1 MPLENGARVTHFS
14 TAFLFFLPWLPPP
27 AAAPPTAPA
36 SAFVEPAAVLLHL
49 SERSLNQILVD
60 TFHANGGPRMV
71 GARARVSSRVSDL
84 RYQAN
89 LSDPVLRL
97 EDDGTARLSMQ
108 VLDASLRIGRLGR
121 RPDGSGARCEEA
133 GLDVD
138 PGHPLQVDLA
148 LDFTL
153 QDRALRLIPR
163 SVEIAD
169 LEDRLLLV
177 SPTRCTNS
185 LLPTW
190 FLWWVG
196 KPFIRRSMG
205 NLDTLLLERAR
216 KSAARLESKEDLVSR
231 DWGTELRLFPGALDT
246 RGGSLLVGLT
256 ASSAEIPA
264 PAAAPGGLPAKADL
278 PAESFLGISE
288 SLVNEASRRIFS
300 GRKAFHARSSLNAQ
314 RLLSS
319 DAVYALIPGLRT
331 VGAREQL
338 EIEVTFG
345 EAPRLEFG
353 QASDGEA
360 LIRVLVSG
368 VDLHILRHEEGK
380 AATRLGTLHIASGR
394 MGAVPFANVLGGISF
409 RLVENRW
416 TTSSSGLEF
425 DDEMVA
431 ATLQEI
437 AFGKVFETS
446 YAPVLTRHLHIGDT
460 EFVPR
465 SFTSRSGY
473 LVIGLGERS
482 LEVARRTDSLPAS
495 R

>member
-1 MPLENGARVTHFS
+1 M
-14 TAFLFFLPWLPPP
+14 PPP
-27 AAAPPTAPA
+27 AP
-36 SAFVEPAAVLLHL
+36 AFVEPAAVLLSL
-49 SERSLNQILVD
+49 SEESLNRIVVD
-60 TFHANGGPRMV
+60 SFHANGGSRV
-71 GARARVSSRVSDL
+71 AGARARVSSRVADL

-97 EDDGTARLSMQ
+97 YDDRTARLSLQ
-108 VLDASLRIGRLGR
+108 VLDANLRIGRLDR

-138 PGHPLQVDLA
+138 PAQPLQVDLA
-148 LDFTL
+148 VDLAIE
-153 QDRALRLIPR
+153 DRALRLIPR
-163 SVEIAD
+163 SVEIAH

-177 SPTRCTNS
+177 GPTRCTNS
-185 LLPTW
+185 LFPAW

-196 KPFIRRSMG
+196 KPFLRRSLD

-216 KSAARLESKEDLVSR
+216 KSAARLESKEELVSR
-231 DWGTELRLFPGALDT
+231 DWGAELRLFPEVLDT

-256 ASSAEIPA
+256 ASSVDAPVHAA
-264 PAAAPGGLPAKADL
+264 PAALPEKETL
-278 PAESFLGISE
+278 PTDSFLGISE
-288 SLVNEASRRIFS
+288 SLVNEASRRLFS
-300 GRKAFHARSSLNAQ
+300 RKAPFHTRSSLNAQ

-319 DAVYALIPGLRT
+319 DAIYALIPGLRS
-331 VGAREQL
+331 VGSRDQL
-338 EIEVTFG
+338 DLEVALR
-345 EAPRLEFG
+345 EAPRLEFDQAPDG
-353 QASDGEA
+353 QA

-368 VDLHILRHEEGK
+368 VDLHILRREEGK
-380 AATRLGTLHIASGR
+380 AAARLGTLHIASGR

-409 RLVENRW
+409 RVVENRW

-437 AFGKVFETS
+437 AFGKIFETS
-446 YAPVLTRHLHIGDT
+446 YAPLLTRNLRIGDT
-460 EFVPR
+460 EFAPR
-465 SFTSRSGY
+465 SFTTMDGY

-482 LEVARRTDSLPAS
+482 PAVATRTDSLLGS